1 MLGNTV
7 LGIWPFVQSVFILW
21 RDLSAALL
29 ITHFFLHLLI
39 LFTNWQNYYG
49 AAKAIFSDNPLG
61 LTCGMVCPT
70 SDLCVGG
77 CNLYASEEGPINI
90 GGLQQFA
97 TEVSCHCFSHCL
109 LLSQWMLVWIPRK
122 GGYSMCSIEEYDP
135 QRYIIGYHSTWNYFL
150 KKLTEAILNLEKVF

>member
-1 MLGNTV
+1 MFVIMLCYWM
-7 LGIWPFVQSVFILW
+7 I
-21 RDLSAALL
+21 
-29 ITHFFLHLLI
+29 FFKL
-39 LFTNWQNYYG
+39 QNYYG

-97 TEVSCHCFSHCL
+97 TEVTKMFSILILSSRLHFSCIFCL
-109 LLSQWMLVWIPRK
+109 YFQFICDRSQ
-122 GGYSMCSIEEYDP
+122 
-135 QRYIIGYHSTWNYFL
+135 YHNSVTVTPTL
-150 KKLTEAILNLEKVF
+150 

>member
-1 MLGNTV
+1 MFNMICIFMQL
-7 LGIWPFVQSVFILW
+7 
-21 RDLSAALL
+21 
-29 ITHFFLHLLI
+29 
-39 LFTNWQNYYG
+39 QNYYG

-97 TEVSCHCFSHCL
+97 TEVTSNSQHAYLIWSIQIKVNHSVL
-109 LLSQWMLVWIPRK
+109 LLTSDVQVDEDSPNSPTRSRQRFGTWISCQNR
-122 GGYSMCSIEEYDP
+122 
-135 QRYIIGYHSTWNYFL
+135 IIGMWTGVHFL
-150 KKLTEAILNLEKVF
+150 CHFPSQNGILGFDRLWKTTEHWRP

>member
-1 MLGNTV
+1 MNRLG
-7 LGIWPFVQSVFILW
+7 F
-21 RDLSAALL
+21 
-29 ITHFFLHLLI
+29 
-39 LFTNWQNYYG
+39 QNYYG

-97 TEVSCHCFSHCL
+97 TEVYRYPLTINEPRCEKTGLRGFRPGLTQTGLFSH
-109 LLSQWMLVWIPRK
+109 R
-122 GGYSMCSIEEYDP
+122 
-135 QRYIIGYHSTWNYFL
+135 R
-150 KKLTEAILNLEKVF
+150 